1 MKALASDFVQIDEFQ
16 TKEEEKLYAIVT
28 SHFSHL
34 QFVKKSYD
42 WRGETQLSGALS
54 VDSKLEIHGFE

>member
-28 SHFSHL
+28 SHFSHV

-42 WRGETQLSGALS
+42 WRGET
-54 VDSKLEIHGFE
+54 